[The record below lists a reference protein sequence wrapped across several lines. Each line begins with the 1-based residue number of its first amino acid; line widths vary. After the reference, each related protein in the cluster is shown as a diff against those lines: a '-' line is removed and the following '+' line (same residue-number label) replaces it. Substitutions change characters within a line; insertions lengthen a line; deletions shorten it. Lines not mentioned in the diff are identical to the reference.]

1 MGQKCF
7 VGLPTTI
14 EAYADRSPYA
24 AVFEDDG
31 EVAYFYGLD
40 TRRATEP
47 VVDAMH
53 IYNVCTTPD
62 RDIARDVEIVW
73 SRDQQRVALLIDGF
87 PHAAFDFAAHR
98 GYCRTNLPS
107 GSVWSPGGHRW
118 DDHAVDFLT
127 AARESGNDVQ
137 SHA

>member
-7 VGLPTTI
+7 VGLPTAI

-31 EVAYFYGLD
+31 EVAYFYALD
-40 TRRATEP
+40 TRRSDP
-47 VVDAMH
+47 MVDALH
-53 IYNVCTTPD
+53 IYNVTTSRD
-62 RDIARDVEIVW
+62 RDVARDVEIVW
-73 SRDQQRVALLIDGF
+73 SPDHQRVALIIDGF

-107 GSVWSPGGHRW
+107 GSTWSPGGHAW
-118 DDHAVDFLT
+118 DEHAVDFLPLGTEPPTQGRPT
-127 AARESGNDVQ
+127 A
-137 SHA
+137 